1 MESCTLSGRSILIAE
16 DEPLIALDIAEAFKR
31 VGAAIV
37 VTSTVQ
43 HALVL
48 VEHDDLSA
56 YRVVRRRQ
64 RPRPTRS
71 RSSLKPVSG
80 RRRSRDGWMWA
91 GRASIERSAIR
102 LRAPCKCPNAALH
115 SVPLQTVS
123 EGRDRSEAEDQSRG
137 EWDWSSSLRA
147 STNIKRAPV
156 RGRTG
161 RPLKRRQSGGLELA
175 LSSARERKWLRFRAS
190 LGQVKQ
196 NLGS

>member
-56 YRVVRRRQ
+56 TAVVRQRQ

-71 RSSLKPVSG
+71 RSSLKPVWG
-80 RRRSRDGWMWA
+80 RRNRETA
-91 GRASIERSAIR
+91 GCGQVER
-102 LRAPCKCPNAALH
+102 
-115 SVPLQTVS
+115 
-123 EGRDRSEAEDQSRG
+123 
-137 EWDWSSSLRA
+137 
-147 STNIKRAPV
+147 
-156 RGRTG
+156 
-161 RPLKRRQSGGLELA
+161 
-175 LSSARERKWLRFRAS
+175 LSSAQQLRLSALQTPESCLALRPASDRFRGTRS
-190 LGQVKQ
+190 L
-196 NLGS
+196 